1 MELQLGLAL
10 APPIQNPDKCLDLKI
25 CGFEP
30 NEQVGSTPWTM
41 SYDGASAKNEYY
53 VKNKR
58 SFIEAFGNVVE
69 VEEGHTPKT
78 TLPLV
83 SWSDQPH
90 EEKEDNCGRRK
101 MCKRLIIERNQGVIV
116 GWPPINSLR
125 KKLLYQHHHH
135 HQNQHGRIENNRTD
149 ESRPHSRSN
158 SMYVKVKMEGVAI
171 GRKIDLNLYHSYQT
185 LKENLISMF
194 SKNPRSE
201 LDVSANY
208 TLAYQDREGEWLI
221 AGDVPWR
228 AFINS
233 VHRLEILNNAG
244 SVPSRTLIDEVA
256 KRMRGPVIRVRSLVI
271 PGNPG
276 ERIEVYADKLEATGH
291 GANAK

>member
-10 APPIQNPDKCLDLKI
+10 GPPIHNPNKCLDLKI

-30 NEQVGSTPWTM
+30 NEQVSSTPWTM
-41 SYDGASAKNEYY
+41 SCVGAKNEFH

-58 SFIEAFGNVVE
+58 SSIEAFGSVVE
-69 VEEGHTPKT
+69 EEEGQKPKT

-90 EEKEDNCGRRK
+90 EEEEDNCGRGK
-101 MCKRLIIERNQGVIV
+101 ICKRLIIERNQGGIV

-125 KKLLYQHHHH
+125 QKLLYQNRHP
-135 HQNQHGRIENNRTD
+135 HQNQHGRIENNRTG
-149 ESRPHSRSN
+149 ENRPHSRSN

-171 GRKIDLNLYHSYQT
+171 GRKIDLKRYHSYQT
-185 LKENLISMF
+185 LKESLISMF
-194 SKNPRSE
+194 SKNLRSE

-208 TLAYQDREGEWLI
+208 TLTYQDREGDWLI

-228 AFINS
+228 TFINS
-233 VHRLEILNNAG
+233 VRRLEILNNNG
-244 SVPSRTLIDEVA
+244 SLYRLGSPWFI
-256 KRMRGPVIRVRSLVI
+256 I
-271 PGNPG
+271 
-276 ERIEVYADKLEATGH
+276 
-291 GANAK
+291 